1 LQILKIHTR
10 NLKKEGALDEKLD
23 LAEIAKLAKNYT
35 GAELEAVVRNVV
47 TIALNSD
54 NDLKDFSKQLT
65 TKKDVKVTL
74 SHFL

>member
-1 LQILKIHTR
+1 LKE
-10 NLKKEGALDEKLD
+10 EGVLDGKLD

-47 TIALNSD
+47 TIALKSD

-65 TKKDVKVTL
+65 TKKDIKVTL